1 MQLTDT
7 LSVNLNH
14 DMCNTYHR
22 IAKSHKQSTRCYG
35 FINATYMLYNDY
47 FAQ

>member
-14 DMCNTYHR
+14 DMCNTYH
-22 IAKSHKQSTRCYG
+22 KNCEKPKTKYQ
-35 FINATYMLYNDY
+35 M
-47 FAQ
+47 